1 MQRNAI
7 IILWIFIQMRIS
19 ETNKFYND
27 AMISYAVPPLE
38 TAGTVVLI
46 SSTGTIASLFVA
58 IGCTSSDLLS
68 TGLASSGCSSS
79 GYSSST
85 ESGSGSN
92 LMVSEMVH
100 KLGK

>member
-1 MQRNAI
+1 
-7 IILWIFIQMRIS
+7 MRFS
-19 ETNKFYND
+19 ETNDFTLYD
-27 AMISYAVPPLE
+27 VMLSYAVPPLE

-85 ESGSGSN
+85 EPGSGSN
-92 LMVSEMVH
+92 LTVSEMVH